1 MEALQ
6 LSKLTINPVLRKFY
20 TTQSRYKVLY
30 GGRGSSKSFNTALHA
45 IFLASKYSLKF
56 LCIRQFQNNIK
67 ESVYTLLKNII
78 YELELQDEFDI
89 LSNSIRHTTTGSEF
103 VFYGIARN
111 FMEIKSFE
119 GADVLWAEE
128 AHALTKE
135 QWDVI
140 NPTIRN
146 ENSEIW
152 IVFNPQNRTDF
163 VFQRFIE
170 HKHKDSIVQ
179 KINYDDNPYLSQ
191 TMQKVIAEAKE
202 EDYEEYEYIYL
213 GKVREGDERAVFS
226 YDEVLTSMDNDL
238 SEVDKTGVLSYGVD
252 VARYGNYKSCATKR
266 RGYHIYELKT
276 YKGYSTMELANA
288 ISDMYHQESDKQPN
302 AVFIDTIGVGA
313 GVFDRIEEK
322 GIRAIDSNVSMKAD
336 LTDIYQ
342 NKRAEMYFLLRDFIR
357 KGGKIPNDEELK
369 EELLAIR
376 YLYSKTSGKIQ
387 IQAKDEMKELIGRSP
402 DKADSV
408 ALHFFSEIR
417 IEQNNMMEI
426 QKRMFRRR
434 R

>member
-1 MEALQ
+1 M
-6 LSKLTINPVLRKFY
+6 SKLVINPVLSDFY
-20 TTQSRYKVLY
+20 NTQSRYKVLY

-45 IFLASKYSLKF
+45 IYLASEYNLKF

-78 YELELQDEFDI
+78 YELELQEEFDI
-89 LSNSIRHTTTGSEF
+89 LSNSIRHKTTGSEF

-179 KINYDDNPYLSQ
+179 KINYDENPYLSK

-213 GKVREGDERAVFS
+213 GKVREGDDRAVFS
-226 YDEVLTSMDNDL
+226 YDEVVSAMDGDL
-238 SEVDKTGVLSYGVD
+238 SEVDKTGVFSYGVD
-252 VARYGNYKSCATKR
+252 VARYGKDKSCTTKR
-266 RGYHIYELKT
+266 RGYHIYDLKT

-288 ISDMYHQESDKQPN
+288 ISDMYHQETDKQPN

-313 GVFDRIEEK
+313 GVYDRVEEK
-322 GIRAIDSNVSMKAD
+322 GLRAIDSNVSMKAD

-357 KGGKIPNDEELK
+357 KGGKIPSDDELK

-376 YLYSKTSGKIQ
+376 YIYSKTSGKIQ

-408 ALHFFSEIR
+408 ALHFFSEVR